1 MGTVYQRGEIWWI
14 RYSKNG
20 RNYWESSR
28 SKKKQPAIDLLKLR
42 EGELVKGEA
51 PGITYEKVKF
61 EDLMEDIIRDYTH
74 NNRNVERLQDSL
86 KHLKKHFGGF
96 RVPQITTS
104 SFKQYIQN
112 RMKPT
117 CLECGERLEHG
128 AEACPKCGENRIKPG
143 AANGT
148 INRERAA
155 LRRMLN
161 LGYQDNK
168 VGRVPYL
175 PKLEEANP
183 REGFFEHQDYL
194 ELLKALPSELR
205 PVVMFAYKTG
215 WRKEEI
221 LGLTWDRVDLK
232 ERLVFLSPEE
242 TKNKSAR
249 SLYLS
254 DELLDLLKKQNLRRG
269 KSCSFVFHR
278 NGKRILD
285 FRGAW
290 QKACE
295 AAGIPGKLFHDFR
308 RTAVRNLTR
317 SGTQEAIAMKI
328 TGHKT
333 RSVFDRYNITSQEDI
348 KAAMQR
354 QEKYLQ
360 NGSVTIS

>member
-1 MGTVYQRGEIWWI
+1 MGTIYRRGSIWWI

-20 RNYWESSR
+20 RNFWESAK
-28 SKKKQPAIDLLKLR
+28 SKKKSVAAGLLKLR
-42 EGELVKGEA
+42 EGALQKGEE
-51 PGITYEKVKF
+51 PGITYERVTF
-61 EDLMEDIIRDYTH
+61 EDLMEDIVRDYTH
-74 NNRNVERLQDSL
+74 NNRNVGRLQDSL
-86 KHLKKHFGGF
+86 KQLKKHFGGY
-96 RVPQITTS
+96 RVPQITSS

-112 RMKPT
+112 RMMPT
-117 CLECGERLEHG
+117 CRECDKHLEPG
-128 AEACPKCGENRIKPG
+128 AEVCPTCGKDNIKPG

-168 VGRVPYL
+168 VGRVPHL
-175 PKLEEANP
+175 PKLEESNP
-183 REGFFEHQDYL
+183 REGFFEHEEYL

-215 WRKEEI
+215 WRKQEI
-221 LGLTWDRVDLK
+221 LGLTWGRVDLK
-232 ERLVFLSPEE
+232 ERLVFLSPDE
-242 TKNKSAR
+242 TKNKSSR

-254 DELLDLLKKQNLRRG
+254 DELLDLLRKQNLRRV
-269 KSCSFVFHR
+269 KDCEFVFHR
-278 NGKRILD
+278 EGKKILD
-285 FRGAW
+285 FRWTW

-295 AAGIPGKLFHDFR
+295 EAGIPGKLFHDFR

-317 SGTQEAIAMKI
+317 SGTQEAVAMKI

-360 NGSVTIS
+360 NETVTK